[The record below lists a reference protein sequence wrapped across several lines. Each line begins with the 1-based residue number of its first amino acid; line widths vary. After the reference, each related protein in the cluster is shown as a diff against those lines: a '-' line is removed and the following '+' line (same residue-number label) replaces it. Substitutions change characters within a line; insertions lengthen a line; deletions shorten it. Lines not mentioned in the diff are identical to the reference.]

1 MRSLIIPLLAT
12 AATVVAIGAHGAD
25 VLPPNANLKA
35 DGLPPIPAELAV
47 KVAPYTE
54 FKPATAV
61 SWHPQKRE
69 LVVARRAGN
78 TTQLHRVAAPGADLA
93 QLTDYAEPVRYGGWW
108 PKAPSVLVFAR
119 DAGGNEQQQVYRL
132 DADARE
138 PVLLTD
144 AARRNEVA
152 GITHARDRL
161 LVGLDGPRQDR
172 PPRRPDDRPDAGRP
186 ARSGETPRSSPHC
199 PAPDGAMPRSRSTT
213 GVLRSSNTN
222 RSTNRMSG

>member
-1 MRSLIIPLLAT
+1 MRNTTSRQSPRTRMRSLILRLS
-12 AATVVAIGAHGAD
+12 AAAAIAVAVAAHGAD
-25 VLPPNANLKA
+25 VLPPNANLTA
-35 DGLPPIPAELAV
+35 DGLPPIPAELAA

-93 QLTDYAEPVRYGGWW
+93 QLTDYAEPVREGGWW

-144 AARRNEVA
+144 AARRNDIA
-152 GITHARDRL
+152 GITHARDR
-161 LVGLDGPRQDR
+161 
-172 PPRRPDDRPDAGRP
+172 
-186 ARSGETPRSSPHC
+186 
-199 PAPDGAMPRSRSTT
+199 
-213 GVLRSSNTN
+213 
-222 RSTNRMSG
+222 